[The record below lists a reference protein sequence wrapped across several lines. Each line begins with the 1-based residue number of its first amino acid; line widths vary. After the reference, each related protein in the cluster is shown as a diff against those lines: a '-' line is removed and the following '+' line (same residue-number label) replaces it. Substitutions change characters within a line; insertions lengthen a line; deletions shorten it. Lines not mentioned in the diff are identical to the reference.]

1 VVRII
6 FIGVIVMGVA
16 AWFLIM
22 RPSNLRP
29 ESDLHLNALLEKAD
43 GPSLV
48 AIQPWL
54 DERHYQSADHLQ
66 RHLRGYLQAART
78 GGAMPINSIVVFP
91 EHIGTWLVAAQAP
104 TQTFRAPSTQSAMV
118 WLIARHPLRF
128 VGAFLRSYETDRF
141 AAAVFR
147 MQAKQM
153 AKDYAR
159 VFGQLAAEFDVTIVG
174 GSIVLPDPQVESGL
188 IKPGAGPLYNIS
200 VVFHPDGKPDPL
212 LVRKIH
218 PIPDEAGFTAA
229 APAADLPVF
238 NTSAG
243 TLGVLICA
251 DSWHPDSYAAFAGRG
266 VQTLAVPAFLQ
277 PANVWQSPWHGYT
290 TGWPDDA
297 DKGDEMRLTEH
308 TAWLRYALAGRM
320 KSTGAKTGAT
330 AFLRGNLWDMGSD
343 GANILVTQTSA
354 WVDGQRG
361 GASISVLPLNGKAAV
376 SP

>member
-1 VVRII
+1 
-6 FIGVIVMGVA
+6 
-16 AWFLIM
+16 M
-22 RPSNLRP
+22 RPANLRTDT
-29 ESDLHLNALLEKAD
+29 DLKLNTPLEKAG

-66 RHLRGYLQAART
+66 RHLRGYLQAARE
-78 GGAMPINSIVVFP
+78 GGAMPTESIVVFP
-91 EHIGTWLVAAQAP
+91 EHIGTWLVAAKAP
-104 TQTFRAPSTQSAMV
+104 TQAFRAPSTQSAMA

-128 VGAFLRSYETDRF
+128 VMSLLRSHEDDRF
-141 AAAVFR
+141 AAAIFR

-153 AKDYAR
+153 AKDYAS
-159 VFGQLAAEFDVTIVG
+159 VFGTLAAEFDVTIVG
-174 GSIVLPDPQVESGL
+174 GSIVLPDPQVESGR
-188 IKPGAGPLYNIS
+188 IKPSAGPLYNVS
-200 VVFHPDGKPDPL
+200 VVFHPDGKADPL

-238 NTSAG
+238 HTSVG

-251 DSWHPDSYAAFAGRG
+251 DSWHPDSYAAFAGRD

-297 DKGDEMRLTEH
+297 DRADEMRLTEH

-320 KSTGAKTGAT
+320 KDTNARTGAT

-343 GANILVTQTSA
+343 GANILVTETSA
-354 WVDGQRG
+354 WVDGQRD
-361 GASISVLPLNGKAAV
+361 GASISVLPLNGKTAA
-376 SP
+376 SR